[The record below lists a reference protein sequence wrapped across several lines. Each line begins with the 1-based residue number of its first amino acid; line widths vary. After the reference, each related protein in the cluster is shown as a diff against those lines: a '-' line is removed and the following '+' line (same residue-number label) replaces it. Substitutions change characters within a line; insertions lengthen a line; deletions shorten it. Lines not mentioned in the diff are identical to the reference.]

1 MNLLKSNYQK
11 IIITVLLLLLA
22 FFSVSKLF
30 DTFSFD
36 SFGERY
42 TEEGLTRSLAAFG
55 IAKGLNGLIS
65 VVQGT
70 EVAVEPVGVGVILT
84 PGQILDP
91 VNDLI
96 ERFSW
101 VMLICTTSLGIQS
114 ILLSIF
120 SSLYFSITVASILSL
135 LVLFIWVQPQSS
147 AVLKNIFYRL
157 AIFLI
162 ILRFFIPFMAI
173 TSEALY
179 KAFLE
184 PTYIESK
191 QQLEQSNTTIANLS
205 DNQKINKETTDKSW
219 FEAMSSSIDSV
230 MESLDVDRYY
240 EQLMVEADNLTG
252 HIIDL
257 IVVFT
262 MQTILFPLIFIWLSM
277 KLIKANFS
285 FRFVS

>member
-1 MNLLKSNYQK
+1 MNFIKDNYAK
-11 IIITVLLLLLA
+11 VFFTACLLLLA

-30 DTFSFD
+30 DGY
-36 SFGERY
+36 GEQY
-42 TEEGLTRSLAAFG
+42 TEEGFQRSLVAFA
-55 IAKGLNGLIS
+55 IAKTLNGAIS

-70 EVAVEPVGVGVILT
+70 EVAIEPAGIGLILT

-114 ILLSIF
+114 ILLKIF
-120 SSLYFSITVASILSL
+120 SSFYFSIIVAASLFLMLGFLWKYYKTSTSLRNILYRAMVF
-135 LVLFIWVQPQSS
+135 LV
-147 AVLKNIFYRL
+147 
-157 AIFLI
+157 
-162 ILRFFIPFMAI
+162 ILRFFIPIMAI
-173 TSEALY
+173 TSDGLY

-184 PTYIESK
+184 STYIESK
-191 QQLEQSNTTIANLS
+191 QQLEKSNATIAS
-205 DNQKINKETTDKSW
+205 ISKDNQKINNEEKDISW
-219 FEAMSSSIDSV
+219 LEMMSNSIDSAID
-230 MESLDVDRYY
+230 SINVDKHV
-240 EQLMVEADNLTG
+240 EQLKIEAENLTN
-252 HIIDL
+252 HIINL

>member
-22 FFSVSKLF
+22 FFSVSKIF
-30 DTFSFD
+30 DSFSVD

-120 SSLYFSITVASILSL
+120 SSFYFSIAVALTL
-135 LVLFIWVQPQSS
+135 FVLVLFIWIQPQSS

-162 ILRFFIPFMAI
+162 ILRFFIPLMAI
-173 TSEALY
+173 ASDALY

-277 KLIKANFS
+277 KLIRANFS
-285 FRFVS
+285 FRFVG

>member
-1 MNLLKSNYQK
+1 MNSIKNHYVK
-11 IIITVLLLLLA
+11 VFITACLLLLA

-30 DTFSFD
+30 DVY
-36 SFGERY
+36 GEQY
-42 TEEGLTRSLAAFG
+42 TEEGFQRSLVAFA
-55 IAKGLNGLIS
+55 IAKTLNGAIS

-70 EVAVEPVGVGVILT
+70 EVAIEPAGIGLILT

-114 ILLSIF
+114 ILLKIF
-120 SSLYFSITVASILSL
+120 SSFYFSIIVAASL
-135 LVLFIWVQPQSS
+135 IVMLGFLWKYYKTSTSLRNTLYRAMVFLV
-147 AVLKNIFYRL
+147 
-157 AIFLI
+157 
-162 ILRFFIPFMAI
+162 ILRFFIPIMAI
-173 TSEALY
+173 TSDGLY

-184 PTYIESK
+184 STFIESK
-191 QQLEQSNTTIANLS
+191 QQLEKSNATIASISKDNKKMNNEEQDLS
-205 DNQKINKETTDKSW
+205 WLDM
-219 FEAMSSSIDSV
+219 MSNSIDSAID
-230 MESLDVDRYY
+230 SINVDKHL
-240 EQLMVEADNLTG
+240 EQLKIEAENLTN
-252 HIIDL
+252 HIINL